1 MQCLGHEYDFDPGE
15 RRIRCA
21 AHAINLAVQSMLYG
35 NKRDNFEELVESLQ
49 EPVEDETN
57 KLDDVINSLFD
68 AEDDEYDEIERAIEA
83 QESFQTSTEPNMD
96 SLLKYRKYG
105 PLGKL
110 HNIGVF
116 MRRSSQIQEDFFLA
130 QASIDPKTVPISL
143 GSQRVRPMA
152 VR

>member
-57 KLDDVINSLFD
+57 RVGNQSI
-68 AEDDEYDEIERAIEA
+68 
-83 QESFQTSTEPNMD
+83 
-96 SLLKYRKYG
+96 
-105 PLGKL
+105 
-110 HNIGVF
+110 HVNIRLCG
-116 MRRSSQIQEDFFLA
+116 LN
-130 QASIDPKTVPISL
+130 
-143 GSQRVRPMA
+143 
-152 VR
+152 